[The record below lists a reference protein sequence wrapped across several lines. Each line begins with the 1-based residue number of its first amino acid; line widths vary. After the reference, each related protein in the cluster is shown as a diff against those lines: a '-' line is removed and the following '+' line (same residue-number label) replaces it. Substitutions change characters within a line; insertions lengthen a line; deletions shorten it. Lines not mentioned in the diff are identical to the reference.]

1 MMITAGILIAGRK
14 NRYERTAFRIC
25 CALSFCTNIKQLSA
39 GDLIMHSLTEW
50 EQSCC
55 NIVRYYLRAGNI
67 ISDALT
73 DE

>member
-1 MMITAGILIAGRK
+1 
-14 NRYERTAFRIC
+14 
-25 CALSFCTNIKQLSA
+25 
-39 GDLIMHSLTEW
+39 MHSLTEW

-73 DE
+73 DESCHAQFAVKKTE